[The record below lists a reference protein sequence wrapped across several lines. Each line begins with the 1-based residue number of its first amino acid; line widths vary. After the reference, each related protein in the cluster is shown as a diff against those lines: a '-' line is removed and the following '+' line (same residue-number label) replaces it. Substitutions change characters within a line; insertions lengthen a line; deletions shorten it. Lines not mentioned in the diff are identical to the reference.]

1 MGSDSPSDAA
11 ELSAVL
17 RYLTELIGQSGLA
30 LYPNFGDQL
39 LQSIVDAAGQIFG
52 AAAASII
59 LVDFEGQMLEFKVSY
74 GHSNEDVVGQRI
86 PLDSG
91 IAGYVVMTGQPI
103 AIADVLQDPR
113 FNQDFA
119 KSTGYVPR
127 SILATPLEWHD
138 RVIGV
143 MEVLDKIEAPRFD
156 LRDMELL
163 GLFAQ
168 QASIAIAQSQQY
180 ELIGGALLQ
189 GLSAWAAQGAPEDL
203 HPILAQLLQENTGS
217 DRLED
222 LSQVVAVLDSLA
234 SSGQSERKLALEML
248 AAVGSYLSERDFR
261 VNI

>member
-1 MGSDSPSDAA
+1 MGSERSSDAA
-11 ELSAVL
+11 DPGAALKVLS
-17 RYLTELIGQSGLA
+17 ELIGQSGLV
-30 LYPNFGDQL
+30 LFPNVGDEL

-52 AAAASII
+52 AGAASII

-74 GHSNEDVVGQRI
+74 GHGNEDVIGRRI

-103 AIADVLQDPR
+103 AIADVLEDPR

-119 KSTGYVPR
+119 KSTGYVPK
-127 SILATPLEWHD
+127 SILATPLEWQE

-180 ELIGGALLQ
+180 DTIAATLLRAI
-189 GLSAWAAQGAPEDL
+189 STWAAREAPLEIRPVLSELLDAEDKPESTREL
-203 HPILAQLLQENTGS
+203 TQ
-217 DRLED
+217 
-222 LSQVVAVLDSLA
+222 
-234 SSGQSERKLALEML
+234 L
-248 AAVGSYLSERDFR
+248 AAVLHELLSSGEVERRMALNVLEAIRAYLAERAFR
-261 VNI
+261 ITL